1 MILGC
6 LRMTQSRYQHFD
18 YPHPWCTTSFNLMIP
33 IPGVS
38 SNISAVWRSFEIS
51 VFQPQHFVEFLNLTS
66 EILEQVWVAIFIS
79 MITMTLSLY
88 FASRYARSNDSQNEP
103 QNLTKTYRPAL
114 YVVGLIVSQ
123 GYYDHSSHSKLP
135 CHMQS
140 INKQA
145 VTVLQRK

>member
-51 VFQPQHFVEFLNLTS
+51 VFQPQHFVEPLNLNRNTGTGLGGYFYLHDHHDAVL
-66 EILEQVWVAIFIS
+66 ILRKSIRAI
-79 MITMTLSLY
+79 
-88 FASRYARSNDSQNEP
+88 R
-103 QNLTKTYRPAL
+103 
-114 YVVGLIVSQ
+114 
-123 GYYDHSSHSKLP
+123 
-135 CHMQS
+135 
-140 INKQA
+140 
-145 VTVLQRK
+145 

>member
-51 VFQPQHFVEFLNLTS
+51 VFQPQHFVEPLNLKS

-79 MITMTLSLY
+79 MIIMTLSLY
-88 FASRYARSNDSQNEP
+88 FTTRYMQSNDSQNEP
-103 QNLTKTYRPAL
+103 QNLAKTYRPTL

-123 GYYDHSSHSKLP
+123 GYHDHSSYSKLP
-135 CHMQS
+135 YLMRS
-140 INKQA
+140 INK
-145 VTVLQRK
+145 